1 MAVKY
6 CKGWLNGV
14 ISRHTTFDLMPV
26 HLYLGAMA
34 QIKTVLVVSI
44 KGLKLP
50 IGTDA
55 IVMPQLQI
63 LGPVNIFQE

>member
-1 MAVKY
+1 
-6 CKGWLNGV
+6 
-14 ISRHTTFDLMPV
+14 
-26 HLYLGAMA
+26 MA

-63 LGPVNIFQE
+63 LGPVNIFQNKHAESHPRYS